1 MEENIKLIDLV
12 IEIIDA
18 RAPLST
24 RNPDIDTLSVGKFR
38 MILLNKSDMSDKNDN
53 IKWCNYFESKGIK
66 CIEVNSKTGLGIK
79 GIDKTIK
86 EVCKEKI
93 ERDRKRG
100 ILNRPIRCMIVGIPN
115 VGKSTLMNA
124 LVGER
129 LSIITSKAQTTRHRI
144 MGIVNGDDFQIVY
157 TDTPGIVNPH
167 YKLHEQMMGFVNS
180 ALEDADLFILVT
192 EIGETFK
199 NQEVL
204 AKIIRSE
211 TPVILV
217 INKIDLSDQQT
228 INDKIAY
235 WRNQIPRA
243 IIIPASATEHF
254 NIDNIFDNILDLL
267 PENPPYFP
275 KDELTD
281 RSMRFFVSEII
292 REKLLLFYQK
302 EIPYSC
308 EVAVESYEEKEGVDN
323 IRAVIFVERESQK
336 AILIGHQGKSIKK
349 VGIEARKDIEEFTGK
364 RCFLNLYIKVLKDWR
379 NSDRALKQFG
389 YESE

>member
-1 MEENIKLIDLV
+1 MHKAGFVNIIG
-12 IEIIDA
+12 
-18 RAPLST
+18 
-24 RNPDIDTLSVGKFR
+24 N
-38 MILLNKSDMSDKNDN
+38 
-53 IKWCNYFESKGIK
+53 
-66 CIEVNSKTGLGIK
+66 
-79 GIDKTIK
+79 
-86 EVCKEKI
+86 
-93 ERDRKRG
+93 
-100 ILNRPIRCMIVGIPN
+100 PN

-124 LVGER
+124 LVGEK

-167 YKLHEQMMGFVNS
+167 YKLHEQMMGFVRS
-180 ALEDADLFILVT
+180 ALEDADLFLLVT

-204 AKIIRSE
+204 AKIIRSN

-228 INDKIAY
+228 IRDKIAY
-235 WRNQIPRA
+235 WQNQIPRA
-243 IIIPASATEHF
+243 IIVPASATERF
-254 NIDNIFDNILDLL
+254 NIDTIFDHIIEQL

-292 REKLLLFYQK
+292 REKLLLYYQK

-308 EVAVESYEEKEGVDN
+308 EVAVESYEEKDGIDN
-323 IRAVIFVERESQK
+323 IGAVIFVERESQR
-336 AILIGHQGKSIKK
+336 AILIGHKGMSIKK

-364 RCFLNLYIKVLKDWR
+364 KCFLNLYVKVMKDWR
-379 NSDRALKQFG
+379 NSDRALRQFG
-389 YESE
+389 YECD

>member
-1 MEENIKLIDLV
+1 MVLAFADHVLVSSFYFFTFHIMHKAGFVNIIG
-12 IEIIDA
+12 
-18 RAPLST
+18 
-24 RNPDIDTLSVGKFR
+24 N
-38 MILLNKSDMSDKNDN
+38 
-53 IKWCNYFESKGIK
+53 
-66 CIEVNSKTGLGIK
+66 
-79 GIDKTIK
+79 
-86 EVCKEKI
+86 
-93 ERDRKRG
+93 
-100 ILNRPIRCMIVGIPN
+100 PN

-124 LVGER
+124 LVGEK

-167 YKLHEQMMGFVNS
+167 YKLHEQMMGFVKS
-180 ALEDADLFILVT
+180 ALEDADLFLLVT

-204 AKIIRSE
+204 AKIIRSN

-228 INDKIAY
+228 IRDKIAY
-235 WRNQIPRA
+235 WQNQIPRA
-243 IIIPASATEHF
+243 IIVPASATERF
-254 NIDNIFDNILDLL
+254 NIDTIFDHIIEQL

-292 REKLLLFYQK
+292 REKLLLYYQK

-308 EVAVESYEEKEGVDN
+308 EVAVESYEEKYGIDN
-323 IRAVIFVERESQK
+323 IGAVIFVERESQR
-336 AILIGHQGKSIKK
+336 AILIGHKGMSIKK

-364 RCFLNLYIKVLKDWR
+364 KCFLNLYVKVMKDWR
-379 NSDRALKQFG
+379 NSDRALRQFG
-389 YESE
+389 YECD